1 MEYLGL
7 FLASL
12 VAGSLIPMS
21 SEAAVIY
28 LLTLPTLLWLVFVVA
43 TVGNTLGSCI
53 NYLLGGKGA
62 QLATRRR
69 WIRVRHIE
77 QGKAYFDRWGAP
89 ALLLSWVPI
98 VGTPITL
105 AAGALGYPFGRFVG
119 VVALAKAIRYGVLIA
134 GFYAIF

>member
-1 MEYLGL
+1 MEYLSL
-7 FLASL
+7 FFASL

-43 TVGNTLGSCI
+43 TVGNTLGSCV

-69 WIRVRHIE
+69 WIQVRHIE
-77 QGKAYFDRWGAP
+77 QGKAYFNRWGTP

-105 AAGALGYPFGRFVG
+105 AAGALGYPFGLFVA